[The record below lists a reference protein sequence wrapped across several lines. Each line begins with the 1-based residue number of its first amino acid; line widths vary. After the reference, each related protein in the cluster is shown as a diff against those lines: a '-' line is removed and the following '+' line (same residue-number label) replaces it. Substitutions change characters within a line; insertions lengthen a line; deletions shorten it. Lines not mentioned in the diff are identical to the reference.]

1 MDDASATD
9 RWHEDRTS
17 FQRVYDG
24 LVGSQT
30 FLTAQEFANR
40 ADCSER
46 AARNALK
53 QLSEVLIAER
63 QDGRPVRYRRNESYV
78 RWKRA
83 ESLAREYSPEE
94 LKERIDELITE
105 DEAFQEQYAVPHP
118 EAVITTGLPVDA
130 HEDVCDRREDL
141 SEWRTVRRDIRILR
155 RAVERA
161 ERYVENAQDGDVL
174 AGVVGVDDR

>member
-83 ESLAREYSPEE
+83 ESLASEYSPEE
-94 LKERIDELITE
+94 LRERIDELITE
-105 DEAFQEQYAVPHP
+105 DNAFQEQYAIPYA
-118 EAVITTGLPVDA
+118 EAVTTTDLPVDD
-130 HEDVCDRREDL
+130 HEGVSGRWQNL
-141 SEWRTVRRDIRILR
+141 NEWRTVRRDIRILR

-161 ERYVENAQDGDVL
+161 EMYIDNAPYG
-174 AGVVGVDDR
+174 

>member
-94 LKERIDELITE
+94 LRERIDELITE
-105 DEAFQEQYAVPHP
+105 DNAFQEQYAIPYA
-118 EAVITTGLPVDA
+118 EAVTTTDLPVDD
-130 HEDVCDRREDL
+130 HEGVSGRWENL
-141 SEWRTVRRDIRILR
+141 NEWRTVRRDIRVLR
-155 RAVERA
+155 RAVERT
-161 ERYVENAQDGDVL
+161 EMYVDNAPYG
-174 AGVVGVDDR
+174 